1 MTRKYILCVM
11 LGVLSTV
18 AVYSQNATLS
28 GYITDAKTGEALIGA
43 TIYET
48 GSGIGTAT
56 NRYGFYS
63 LPVQEANVQIVFSF
77 IGYQADTVG
86 FVFSKDTVLNR
97 RLKPEIQSLREV
109 QVTGKTSQRETPLGL
124 VNIPIARLKS
134 IPVLMGEPDIIKAL
148 SLTPGVSIGNEGT
161 SNMLVR
167 GGTPDQNLILLDE
180 ATVYNV
186 SHLFGLVSVFNPDA
200 IKNVDLYKAGFPAR
214 FGGRLSSVL
223 DITMKEGNNQEKKG
237 EWSIGLLSSRFNLE
251 GPLSNKLK
259 GRTSYMVSARAFYLG
274 IFTLPSY
281 IAYRARKGDY
291 FATYWMYDLNFKVNH
306 KFKDGG
312 QAFLSFYNGTDFYR
326 AGDASSNQRSTF
338 GLAWGNTT
346 ATARY
351 VRSFTPKLFFKSA
364 LTYTRYR
371 YGINLENFAVVDN
384 REVRDNFLYSTPSIR
399 DWTLKTSMD
408 WFPNANHQVKAGFE
422 GILHQYRPSNIETA
436 FEINP
441 DTLRK
446 INTPVPATEM
456 AVFVEDDVRIAPW
469 LKANV
474 GFRGVVFN
482 VRDATYFSPE
492 PRLTFNV
499 LLPNDFAIKGAYSQ
513 VRQFIH
519 LLINNGIGLPNDI
532 WVPATRQVPPQ
543 FSRQVALGITK
554 TLTRQN
560 LELSVEAYHKT
571 MTNLIDYKEGV
582 NYLTNF
588 RPWEETVEKNGI
600 GEAYGLELFVNR
612 TQGRFTGWLA
622 YTLAWNTRRFAAIN
636 NGNQYPAPFDRR
648 HNIALTGAYRLSS
661 KVSVSANW
669 IFQSGSPVTVPV
681 AVRQDFE
688 RGFPVF
694 IYGERNNFRMPAY
707 HRLDMAFT
715 FKHTTRKG
723 KQATWALGVYNL
735 YNRINPFYV
744 DVQRRLIWQNQTNF
758 SGPITGSDNW
768 LRMGGFLPVLPYF
781 SYSKKFR

>member
-1 MTRKYILCVM
+1 MRKHLLNLCIL
-11 LGVLSTV
+11 LSSLS
-18 AVYSQNATLS
+18 APAQTLS
-28 GYITDAKTGEALIGA
+28 GYVTDGKTGEALIGA
-43 TIYET
+43 TVYET
-48 GSGIGTAT
+48 RSRTGAAT

-63 LPVQEANVQIVFSF
+63 LPLNGSDAQLTVSF
-77 IGYQADTVG
+77 LGYEPATVG
-86 FVFSKDTVLNR
+86 FAVSKDTILNI
-97 RLKPEIQSLREV
+97 RLEQSSQALKEV
-109 QVTGKTSQRETPLGL
+109 SVTGKATQRETPLGL
-124 VNIPIARLKS
+124 VNIPVARLKS

-161 SNMLVR
+161 SNLLVR

-251 GPLSNKLK
+251 GPLSSKLK

-274 IFTLPSY
+274 VFTLPNY
-281 IAYRARKGDY
+281 IAFKLRKESR
-291 FATYWMYDLNFKVNH
+291 FFTYWMYDANFKINH
-306 KFKDGG
+306 KFKNGG
-312 QAFLSFYNGTDFYR
+312 QFFLSFYNGNDFFR
-326 AGDASSNQRSTF
+326 SGDGQSDQRSTF
-338 GLAWGNTT
+338 GLTWGNTT

-351 VRSFTPKLFFKSA
+351 VRPLTPKLFFKSA

-371 YGINLENFAVVDN
+371 YGINIENFAVVDG

-408 WFPNANHQVKAGFE
+408 WFPNTNHQVKAGFE
-422 GILHQYRPSNIETA
+422 GILHQYRPTNIETSFA
-436 FEINP
+436 VNP

-456 AVFVEDDVRIAPW
+456 AVFVEDYIRIAPW
-469 LKANV
+469 LKTNL

-482 VRDATYFSPE
+482 VPDATYFSPE
-492 PRLTFNV
+492 PRLTANV
-499 LLPNDFAIKGAYSQ
+499 LLPGGFAVKGAYSQ
-513 VRQFIH
+513 MRQFIH

-543 FSRQVALGITK
+543 QSRQVALGITK
-554 TLTRQN
+554 TLPKAN
-560 LELSVEAYHKT
+560 LELSLEAYHKT

-588 RPWEETVEKNGI
+588 RPWEETVERNGI

-636 NGNQYPAPFDRR
+636 NGKQYTAPFDRR
-648 HNIALTGAYRLSS
+648 HNIALTGVYQLSP
-661 KVSVSANW
+661 KISVSANW

-707 HRLDMAFT
+707 HRLDVAFT
-715 FKHTTRKG
+715 FRHETRKG
-723 KQATWALGVYNL
+723 KQATWAVGVYNL
-735 YNRINPFYV
+735 YNRVNPFYV
-744 DVQRRLIWQNQTNF
+744 DVQRRLIWQNQADF
-758 SGPITGSDNW
+758 GGPITGSDNW
-768 LRMGGFLPVLPYF
+768 LRMGGFLPVLPF
-781 SYSKKFR
+781 VTYSKKFR